1 MIEIIPAI
9 DIVGGQCVRLY
20 QGDFSRQTV
29 YDAEPVEIA
38 RSFAASGVRRLHM
51 VDLEGAKAGRP
62 QNLATLES
70 VAAATDLVIDFG
82 GGIRTDDDIS
92 AVFEAGARIANIGSL
107 AYREPDKVCRWIQR
121 FGGGNILLGADVKE
135 TKLAV
140 DGWQTQTDCDVFGFL
155 DFYAAHGLQQ
165 AFVTDIARDGAF
177 AGPSV
182 SLYRSLREALPHLQL
197 IASGGIRNMDD
208 VYLLAETGVSGAII
222 GKAIYEGRIKPG
234 EIKEYVDKKN
244 HTVS

>member
-9 DIVGGQCVRLY
+9 DIFGGKCVRLF

-29 YDAEPVEIA
+29 YDREPVEIA
-38 RSFAASGVRRLHM
+38 RSFAARGIRRLHM

-62 QNLATLES
+62 QNLGTLKS

-82 GGIRTDDDIS
+82 GGIRTDDDIT

-107 AYREPDKVCRWIQR
+107 AYREPDKVCRWIER
-121 FGGGNILLGADVKE
+121 FGGGSILLGADVKE
-135 TKLAV
+135 SKLAV

-155 DFYAAHGLQQ
+155 HFYAAHGLQQ
-165 AFVTDIARDGAF
+165 TFVTDIARDGAF

-182 SLYRSLREALPHLQL
+182 SLYRSLREAFPHLQL
-197 IASGGIRNMDD
+197 IASGGIRNMEDI
-208 VYLLAETGVSGAII
+208 VLLAETGVNGAII
-222 GKAIYEGRIKPG
+222 GKAIYEGRIKPD
-234 EIKEYVDKKN
+234 EIGEYVDKKN